1 MNNSVPVSEDVE
13 GYRPLIR
20 QYAAEFGIPEFE
32 DLVAAVMMQESG
44 GQTSDP
50 MQCSESGYNTEYPR
64 ELGGITDP
72 EYSIK
77 VGVQTLAEVLDMAGV
92 ESPVDLDSISLA
104 LQGYNYGSGYISRAL
119 SNYGGYSELNAI
131 EYSDMMAEQYG
142 WSGYRTKPMCP
153 MFSGVIPSAALL

>member
-1 MNNSVPVSEDVE
+1 MQSLFTGKGRDNFVPVSEDVE

-32 DLVAAVMMQESG
+32 DLIAAVMMQKSG

-64 ELGGITDP
+64 EPGGITDP

-77 VGVQTLAEVLDMAGV
+77 VGVQTLAEVLRTAPTSPPRRFMGTEHRPTDLWCK
-92 ESPVDLDSISLA
+92 ES
-104 LQGYNYGSGYISRAL
+104 
-119 SNYGGYSELNAI
+119 
-131 EYSDMMAEQYG
+131 M
-142 WSGYRTKPMCP
+142 T
-153 MFSGVIPSAALL
+153 